1 MRRLRWD
8 GALLLAAM
16 AAAVAPNW
24 LAGTWLLGPLAVILV
39 ALASSARRGGV
50 GPFAVLGLGAL
61 FVSLALSAPYVMV
74 GAVAVYGLAALTWPP
89 ARAAGVTPG
98 RAKVADVVAA
108 LGTGAAAGAVLAVW
122 LLLARPDVSDLVSR
136 IPRVGW
142 PALILIALL
151 FALVNSVVEEVL
163 FRGLLWAALAESL
176 RSGASIVIAQAA
188 CFGAAHYHGF
198 PRGGSGVA
206 LAAA

>member
-61 FVSLALSAPYVMV
+61 FASLALSAPYVMV

-89 ARAAGVTPG
+89 ARAAGGTPG

-108 LGTGAAAGAVLAVW
+108 LGTGAAAGAVLAVYT
-122 LLLARPDVSDLVSR
+122 LSGGERRRVEIAR
-136 IPRVGW
+136 
-142 PALILIALL
+142 AIATDPHFL
-151 FALVNSVVEEVL
+151 
-163 FRGLLWAALAESL
+163 
-176 RSGASIVIAQAA
+176 
-188 CFGAAHYHGF
+188 
-198 PRGGSGVA
+198 
-206 LAAA
+206 